1 MHIKRRPNKVLA
13 YFKDKL
19 FAGLSVRPVYGP
31 AVGDY
36 DADHH
41 AAIRIVRDEAL
52 RRGSRNGLEIGGCSA
67 PMTTHLPCKIVN
79 TDIDAQTLQVGRYVF
94 ARRRHSNVT
103 FVCCDGHQLPFRE
116 KSFDFVSM
124 FSALHHFSD
133 PAAVLTKAARLL
145 RHNAFMAVM
154 CEPVGHYLSWKTR

>member
-1 MHIKRRPNKVLA
+1 MRRPFRWVDM
-13 YFKDKL
+13 F
-19 FAGLSVRPVYGP
+19 SP
-31 AVGDY
+31 
-36 DADHH
+36 
-41 AAIRIVRDEAL
+41 E
-52 RRGSRNGLEIGGCSA
+52 GGI
-67 PMTTHLPCKIVN
+67 PM
-79 TDIDAQTLQVGRYVF
+79 
-94 ARRRHSNVT
+94 ST